1 MAEESGKTLKA
12 EVKSCSCPNVGQDKL
27 YGKNMRVF
35 NPYKAKDGKTI
46 NYRCT
51 VCGRERS

>member
-12 EVKSCSCPNVGQDKL
+12 EIKSCTCFNDGQDKL
-27 YGKNMRVF
+27 HGRGMRVF

-51 VCGRERS
+51 VCGKERS